1 MYICSAYVIYFTN
14 KEKNIKTH
22 VHEKYNQK
30 WVKFKFNFAI
40 SKTWSERFA
49 NFDLE
54 YVESNVLFYS

>member
-1 MYICSAYVIYFTN
+1 MLFTLLISN
-14 KEKNIKTH
+14 KEENIKTH